1 MHQIIGFYAS
11 ILSTISSQ
19 LWHTTCTSSIV
30 KCRVREPHK
39 WSYAEKCSDYRPVRL
54 AYKPYFSSKRIIFF
68 SHNKST
74 NSTFSHSLSAKRT
87 RRIPSH
93 SREVLANAWWY
104 PCTSSR
110 SYMDPYHCTSME
122 MSVFY
127 DVPPFHAEVIA
138 NFLKESW
145 AKKKTHT
152 LNLCTCLVLVNGH
165 NPQQI
170 FCFPQVM

>member
-1 MHQIIGFYAS
+1 
-11 ILSTISSQ
+11 
-19 LWHTTCTSSIV
+19 
-30 KCRVREPHK
+30 
-39 WSYAEKCSDYRPVRL
+39 
-54 AYKPYFSSKRIIFF
+54 
-68 SHNKST
+68 
-74 NSTFSHSLSAKRT
+74 
-87 RRIPSH
+87 
-93 SREVLANAWWY
+93 
-104 PCTSSR
+104 
-110 SYMDPYHCTSME
+110 MDPYHCTSME

-170 FCFPQVM
+170 FLLSAGIFLLSAGYVGLVADLVALVHMYNM